1 MFSKVKYLFLYLYEA
16 SERMEEKSAEI
27 AQHHQERM
35 EAFRLEHK
43 EMETKAKEKFSE
55 MRRETKDQVSTQVRN
70 IVGELGLATRTE
82 LDEIKDLVGDISK
95 KLDKLDKK

>member
-16 SERMEEKSAEI
+16 SEKMEEKSAEI
-27 AQHHQERM
+27 AKRHQERM

-43 EMETKAKEKFSE
+43 EMEAKAKEKFTQ
-55 MRRETKDQVSTQVRN
+55 MRRETKDQVSSQVRN
-70 IVGELGLATRTE
+70 VVGELGLATRTE
-82 LDEIKDLVGDISK
+82 LDEIKSLVGDISK